1 MTEISIRDRA
11 TAIIRNGKWSRWA
24 EKGIWT
30 LSDRG
35 LFAATNFGLNVVLA
49 RWMSLEAYGTFA
61 LAFSVFLIIGSMQT
75 ALVAAP
81 VLIYGPRRYRDRYE
95 TYLGVVIKWQFLLCW
110 VVSLGIALTAAGIMI
125 WGNRDTGVV
134 MLALAVTG
142 PFILLMWLLRKS
154 GYAKLQPRGA
164 AISGAVYMCLVL
176 AGAYLLN
183 KLDLLSPATA
193 LFVMAA
199 ASLAVAIRLAIR
211 QRVRLFDEPLRGAFA
226 RDVAIQHWHYAKWM
240 VPAKV
245 LGDMVTNVFIFVLP
259 IWVSLEATGVFRAL
273 INLVMPLSFM
283 GSSLGLILVPV
294 MVRARSNNSM
304 PEKLIVSLAFFLLTA
319 IGYSLVLV
327 LFNDEI
333 VTLLY
338 KEKYVAYAGFLW
350 LIALLPIVHAP
361 SNSLGAAMRAMER
374 PREVFWITFAGA
386 CVAATVGLGLTAV
399 AGLAG
404 AIIGNVLSYATMTA
418 LLAYFL
424 RSMIRQDR
432 AKHQN
437 TQQS

>member
-1 MTEISIRDRA
+1 
-11 TAIIRNGKWSRWA
+11 
-24 EKGIWT
+24 
-30 LSDRG
+30 
-35 LFAATNFGLNVVLA
+35 
-49 RWMSLEAYGTFA
+49 
-61 LAFSVFLIIGSMQT
+61 
-75 ALVAAP
+75 
-81 VLIYGPRRYRDRYE
+81 
-95 TYLGVVIKWQFLLCW
+95 
-110 VVSLGIALTAAGIMI
+110 
-125 WGNRDTGVV
+125 
-134 MLALAVTG
+134 
-142 PFILLMWLLRKS
+142 
-154 GYAKLQPRGA
+154 
-164 AISGAVYMCLVL
+164 
-176 AGAYLLN
+176 
-183 KLDLLSPATA
+183 
-193 LFVMAA
+193 
-199 ASLAVAIRLAIR
+199 
-211 QRVRLFDEPLRGAFA
+211 
-226 RDVAIQHWHYAKWM
+226 
-240 VPAKV
+240 
-245 LGDMVTNVFIFVLP
+245 
-259 IWVSLEATGVFRAL
+259 
-273 INLVMPLSFM
+273 
-283 GSSLGLILVPV
+283 
-294 MVRARSNNSM
+294 
-304 PEKLIVSLAFFLLTA
+304 LLTA

-333 VTLLY
+333 ITLLY